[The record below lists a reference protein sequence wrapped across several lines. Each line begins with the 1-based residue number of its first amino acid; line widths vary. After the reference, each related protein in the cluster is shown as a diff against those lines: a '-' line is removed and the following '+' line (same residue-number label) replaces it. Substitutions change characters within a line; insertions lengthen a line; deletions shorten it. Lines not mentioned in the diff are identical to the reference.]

1 MNGNQQQQLVSGMQA
16 GQQVASMGGAAPDG
30 ANFWSGQW
38 LFLPTKPQQ
47 QQRRTKPPAA
57 KGDEKKKY
65 STHQMISPI
74 ESSNEIRK
82 QQQQAR
88 KTKPIN
94 LDYYC

>member
-38 LFLPTKPQQ
+38 LFLPTKPRRQQ
-47 QQRRTKPPAA
+47 RTKPPAA